1 MKKNICLVFVILMLL
16 SISACRLPSFGRPPT
31 PDPPYGVW
39 VSDEPRIMFYFKPQY
54 RILDGWPTY
63 IGLYTLDSVETK
75 VFAYFGNGLRFA
87 IYNLSSLREDGGLSG
102 LALFGGSY
110 QVIRDEIHLRLPQ
123 PFVEQFGTQ
132 TIIFRRVE
140 EYDPIDPY
148 YWFPHFFPREE
159 SEVDTP

>member
-1 MKKNICLVFVILMLL
+1 MLL
-16 SISACRLPSFGRPPT
+16 SISACRLPSFGRPQT

-39 VSDEPRIMFYFKPQY
+39 VSEEPRIMFYFKPQY

-75 VFAYFGNGLRFA
+75 VFAYFGNGLWFNVFHN
-87 IYNLSSLREDGGLSG
+87 IGLSETGGLIG
-102 LALFGGSY
+102 WIPEGGGGPLLAGSY
-110 QVIRDEIHLRLPQ
+110 RVVRDEIHYTLTPYFQ
-123 PFVEQFGTQ
+123 EQLGIQ
-132 TIIFRRVE
+132 TIIFYRVE